1 MSTFVGSPAEATISS
16 ETTMKANVKT
26 IQDILLRN
34 LRRKGVTQPSI
45 PLLFK
50 DLERSF
56 SMNPSMEYSELND
69 RLHLLGWVDVEVD
82 YRTCELARAAFSVS
96 D

>member
-1 MSTFVGSPAEATISS
+1 
-16 ETTMKANVKT
+16 MKASVKS

-34 LRRKGVTQPSI
+34 LMRKGVTQPSI

-56 SMNPSMEYSELND
+56 SMNPSMGHAELND

-82 YRTCELARAAFSVS
+82 YHTCELARAAFEASG
-96 D
+96 